1 MSACKCQD
9 GAEERALCM
18 DSKGPPRRVE
28 RTRRGIY
35 LRGDQVSDDPIS
47 YTDDL
52 LEKILAEL
60 VTIRTI
66 LLTTPR

>member
-1 MSACKCQD
+1 MLPTHDIPAVRCEAAAP
-9 GAEERALCM
+9 G
-18 DSKGPPRRVE
+18 VE
-28 RTRRGIY
+28 VG
-35 LRGDQVSDDPIS
+35 VS

>member
-28 RTRRGIY
+28 RTRRGIFTHAPVTQ
-35 LRGDQVSDDPIS
+35 LEELPLSKQQVAGSSPAGRSIPFR
-47 YTDDL
+47 
-52 LEKILAEL
+52 E
-60 VTIRTI
+60 VTK
-66 LLTTPR
+66 